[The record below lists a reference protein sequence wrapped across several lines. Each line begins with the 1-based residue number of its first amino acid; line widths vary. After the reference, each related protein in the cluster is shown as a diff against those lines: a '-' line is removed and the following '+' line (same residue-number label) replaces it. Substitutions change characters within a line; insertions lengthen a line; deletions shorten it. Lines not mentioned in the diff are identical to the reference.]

1 MSDFYAGLDLLADV
15 YRDTSDTAAAPQ
27 PVPVRDSNGS
37 LVKLYANPEDP
48 RWSVRMWRWPNG
60 DVRLVHS
67 IEPAALSGPEAAQGS
82 PSTAP
87 VVPTALRTIHDP
99 AIGIGGEA

>member
-15 YRDTSDTAAAPQ
+15 FSNIRDTADAPV

-37 LVKLYANPEDP
+37 LIKLYANPADP

-60 DVRLVHS
+60 DVRLVQS
-67 IEPAALSGPEAAQGS
+67 IEPRETP
-82 PSTAP
+82 
-87 VVPTALRTIHDP
+87 
-99 AIGIGGEA
+99 